1 MFRWGDHSKSSIRL
15 AIMHLMKIEELI
27 SPLDNRYSLKIKD
40 LANNFSESNL
50 NKIRFEIEIE
60 WLIFLC
66 THGGKTFKP
75 LSASAKNNLFKIKNS
90 FNLKSSKRIKSIES
104 RTNHDVKAVEY
115 FIREEMKR
123 FTNLSKYEYLV
134 HYALTSEDINS
145 LSYAVMI
152 GKAKDIYLK
161 KLDILIKDLRSK
173 SRSWASLP
181 LLARTHGQAASP
193 TTLGKEFKVFYQRLS
208 RQKDI
213 LKRMRPLAK
222 FGGATGN
229 FHTLDLTD
237 SKINWLN
244 KTNKFLSSFDVEQN
258 PITTQIEPHDG
269 IAEIAHCI
277 QRINNITIDLDQ
289 DLWIYISNDIFK
301 LKLKD
306 GEVGSSTMPHK
317 VNPIDFENSEGN
329 LGISNSLMGFFAEKL
344 PKSRLQRDLSDS
356 TVLRNLGI
364 GFAYSYLGITS
375 CLDGLK
381 KIQPNKE
388 AAILELSNNWQV
400 LSEAI
405 QIVMKLEGYDD
416 AYEEIKSL
424 TRGQNINKD
433 SYHELVENLQISN
446 DAKDK
451 LRKLTPLTYLGIA
464 SKLAKLQI

>member
-27 SPLDNRYSLKIKD
+27 SPLDNRYGLKIKD

-60 WLIFLC
+60 WIIFLC
-66 THGGKTFKP
+66 THGGNSFKP
-75 LSASAKNNLFKIKNS
+75 LTASAKKNLFKIKNS

-161 KLDILIKDLRSK
+161 KLDILIKDLKSK

-193 TTLGKEFKVFYQRLS
+193 STLGKEFKVFYQRLL

-213 LKRMRPLAK
+213 LNEMRPLAK

-356 TVLRNLGI
+356 TVLRNIGM
-364 GFAYSYLGITS
+364 GFAYSYLGLIS
-375 CLDGLK
+375 CLTGLN
-381 KIQPNKE
+381 KIRPNKE
-388 AAILELSNNWQV
+388 KAIYELSNNWQV

-405 QIVMKLEGYDD
+405 QIVMKIEGYDN
-416 AYEEIKSL
+416 AYEEIKKL
-424 TRGQNINKD
+424 TRGKSINKD
-433 SYHELVENLQISN
+433 SYHELVDSLNISRASKN
-446 DAKDK
+446 K
-451 LRKLTPLTYLGIA
+451 LKKLTPATYIGIA
-464 SKLAKLQI
+464 SKLAKS

>member
-1 MFRWGDHSKSSIRL
+1 
-15 AIMHLMKIEELI
+15 MKIEELI

-60 WLIFLC
+60 WIIFLC
-66 THGGKTFKP
+66 THGGNSFKP
-75 LSASAKNNLFKIKNS
+75 LTASAKKNLFKIKNS

-161 KLDILIKDLRSK
+161 ELDILIKDLKSK

-193 TTLGKEFKVFYQRLS
+193 STLGKEFKVFYQRLL

-213 LKRMRPLAK
+213 LNEMRPLAK

-356 TVLRNLGI
+356 TVLRNIGM
-364 GFAYSYLGITS
+364 GFAYSYLGLTS
-375 CLDGLK
+375 CLTGLN

-388 AAILELSNNWQV
+388 KANYELSNNWQV

-405 QIVMKLEGYDD
+405 QIVMKIEGYDN
-416 AYEEIKSL
+416 AYEEIKKL
-424 TRGQNINKD
+424 TRGKSINKD
-433 SYHELVENLQISN
+433 SYHELVDSLNISRASKN
-446 DAKDK
+446 K
-451 LRKLTPLTYLGIA
+451 LKKLTPATYIGIA
-464 SKLAKLQI
+464 SKLAKS

>member
-1 MFRWGDHSKSSIRL
+1 
-15 AIMHLMKIEELI
+15 MKIEELI
-27 SPLDNRYSLKIKD
+27 SPLDNRYSSKIKD

-66 THGGKTFKP
+66 THGGKSFKP

-115 FIREEMKR
+115 FIREEMKK

-145 LSYAVMI
+145 LSYAVLI

-161 KLDILIKDLRSK
+161 KLDILIKDLKLK
-173 SRSWASLP
+173 SNSWASLP

-244 KTNKFLSSFDVEQN
+244 KTNKFLSSFGVEQN

-356 TVLRNLGI
+356 TVLRNIGM
-364 GFAYSYLGITS
+364 GFAYSYLGLIS
-375 CLDGLK
+375 CLTGLN
-381 KIQPNKE
+381 KIHPNKE
-388 AAILELSNNWQV
+388 KAIYELSNNWQV

-405 QIVMKLEGYDD
+405 QIVMKIEGYDN
-416 AYEEIKSL
+416 AYEEIKKL
-424 TRGQNINKD
+424 TRGKTINKD
-433 SYHELVENLQISN
+433 SYHELVNNLKISRASKN
-446 DAKDK
+446 K
-451 LRKLTPLTYLGIA
+451 LKNLTPATYLGIA
-464 SKLAKLQI
+464 SKLAKS

>member
-27 SPLDNRYSLKIKD
+27 SPLDNRYGLKIKD

-66 THGGKTFKP
+66 THGGKSFKP

-161 KLDILIKDLRSK
+161 ELDILIKDLKSK

-193 TTLGKEFKVFYQRLS
+193 STLGKEFKVFYQRLL

-213 LKRMRPLAK
+213 LNEMRPLAK

-356 TVLRNLGI
+356 TVLRNIGM
-364 GFAYSYLGITS
+364 GFAYSYLGLTS
-375 CLDGLK
+375 CLTGLN

-388 AAILELSNNWQV
+388 KANYELSNNWQV

-405 QIVMKLEGYDD
+405 QIVMKIEGYDN
-416 AYEEIKSL
+416 AYEEIKKL
-424 TRGQNINKD
+424 TRGKTINKD
-433 SYHELVENLQISN
+433 SYHELVDSLNISRASKN
-446 DAKDK
+446 K
-451 LRKLTPLTYLGIA
+451 LKKLTPATYIGIA
-464 SKLAKLQI
+464 SKLAKS